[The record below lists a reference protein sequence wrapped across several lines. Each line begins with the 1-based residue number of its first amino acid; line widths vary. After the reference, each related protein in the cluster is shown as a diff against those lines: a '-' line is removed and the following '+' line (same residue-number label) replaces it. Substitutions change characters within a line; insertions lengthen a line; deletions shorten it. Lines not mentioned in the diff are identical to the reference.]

1 MKIYLILSASLL
13 MACHSLKPAA
23 PITQGLTGYVY
34 KETGN
39 QMPSPNRAPRK
50 PKGIKC
56 DLYIYQP
63 TTPQQAIGGPTS
75 FTKVNSKLVTMV
87 HTDSLGHYTVNLS
100 PGKYTVFIRTGEGS
114 FFADESDGDGILNP
128 AEVAADKVTDR
139 NFTLRAG
146 AVY

>member
-1 MKIYLILSASLL
+1 
-13 MACHSLKPAA
+13 MACHSLKPATK
-23 PITQGLTGYVY
+23 ITQGLTGYVY

-39 QMPSPNRAPRK
+39 QMPSPNKPPRK

-63 TTPQQAIGGPTS
+63 TSQKQANGGPTS
-75 FTKVNSKLVTMV
+75 FTSINSKLITVV
-87 HTDSLGHYTVNLS
+87 HTDSLGHYAVNLS
-100 PGKYTVFIRTGEGS
+100 PGKYSVFIRTDEGS
-114 FFADESDGDGILNP
+114 FFADESDDKGSLNP
-128 AEVAADKVTDR
+128 AEVTADKVTER

>member
-1 MKIYLILSASLL
+1 

-63 TTPQQAIGGPTS
+63 TTLRQATGGPTS
-75 FTKVNSKLVTMV
+75 FTGVNTKLITVV
-87 HTDSLGHYTVNLS
+87 HTDSLGHYAVNLS
-100 PGKYTVFIRTGEGS
+100 PGRYSVFIRTDEGS
-114 FFADESDGDGILNP
+114 FFADESDDKGTLNP
-128 AEVAADKVTDR
+128 VEVIANKLTDR
-139 NFTLRAG
+139 NLTLRSG

>member
-1 MKIYLILSASLL
+1 MKIYLIISASLL

-23 PITQGLTGYVY
+23 QITQGLTGYVY

-39 QMPSPNRAPRK
+39 QMPSPNRPTRK

-63 TTPQQAIGGPTS
+63 TMRQQATGGPTS
-75 FTKVNSKLVTMV
+75 FTGVNTKLVTIV
-87 HTDSLGHYTVNLS
+87 HTDSLGRYVVKLS
-100 PGKYTVFIRTGEGS
+100 PGKYSVFIRTDEGS
-114 FFADESDGDGILNP
+114 FFADESDDKGTLNP
-128 AEVAADKVTDR
+128 AEVVADKVSDR